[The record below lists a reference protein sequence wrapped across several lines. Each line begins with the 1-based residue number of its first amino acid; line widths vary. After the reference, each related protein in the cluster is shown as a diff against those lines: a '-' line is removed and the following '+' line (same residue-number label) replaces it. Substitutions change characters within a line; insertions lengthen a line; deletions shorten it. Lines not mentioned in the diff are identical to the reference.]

1 MTLKGIK
8 SPTSLHG
15 SLPTVAHN
23 PVFWSLQKF
32 PVKYRA
38 GKCWTDNG
46 PAIPVDYDFVM
57 LRKLHLIIHQIVS
70 VSISLQNPVINPSL
84 LSWGKC
90 K

>member
-1 MTLKGIK
+1 MTPKGIK

-32 PVKYRA
+32 PVKYGA

-46 PAIPVDYDFVM
+46 PAIPVDYDFGDAEKTASYYSPSCQREY
-57 LRKLHLIIHQIVS
+57 LPPKPSHQS
-70 VSISLQNPVINPSL
+70 FPPL
-84 LSWGKC
+84 LGKV
-90 K
+90 